1 MFALIELIFLFFFFI
16 LLLSLNMLLQKV
28 LQVDKFKT
36 INLLLKKKKIQG
48 EIIKDLGLGSFLNAA
63 YSNQEENIKYL
74 LICLSVLAIIVGI
87 ILREEEN
94 V

>member
-16 LLLSLNMLLQKV
+16 LLLPLNMLLQKV
-28 LQVDKFKT
+28 LQTDKFKA